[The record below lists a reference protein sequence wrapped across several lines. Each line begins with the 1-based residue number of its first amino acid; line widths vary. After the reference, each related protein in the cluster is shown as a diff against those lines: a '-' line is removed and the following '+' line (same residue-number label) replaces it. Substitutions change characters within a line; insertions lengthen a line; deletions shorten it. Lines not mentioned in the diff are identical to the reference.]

1 MKLDMNDILNVLI
14 ALIIF
19 ELAKKFFLN
28 DLLEKI

>member
-1 MKLDMNDILNVLI
+1 MKLDMNDIINVLI

-28 DLLEKI
+28 DLIEKI